1 VRLPFTA
8 ILKELV
14 EQVDGAE
21 GAIFLEADGEAV
33 QWFSNSDIDLLK
45 LRAAYVALT
54 ARLCRDT
61 LRQVDL
67 TTKGAMLIAYGGASF
82 IIYELE
88 NGYMIMLEMKPL
100 ANIGQAIYK
109 IKSTSEKLK
118 KEL

>member
-1 VRLPFTA
+1 MPFTA

-14 EQVDGAE
+14 ENVDGAE

-33 QWFSNSDIDLLK
+33 QWFSRSDIDLLK

-54 ARLCRDT
+54 VRLCKDT
-61 LRQVDL
+61 IRQVNL
-67 TTKGAMLIAYGGASF
+67 NMKGAMLIAYDGASF
-82 IIYELE
+82 LIYELE

-109 IKSTSEKLK
+109 IKSTSEKLQ

>member
-33 QWFSNSDIDLLK
+33 QWFSKSDVDLLK
-45 LRAAYVALT
+45 LRAAYIALT
-54 ARLCRDT
+54 ARLCRDII
-61 LRQVDL
+61 RRVDL
-67 TTKGAMLIAYGGASF
+67 TTKGTMLIAYEGANF
-82 IIYELE
+82 LVFELE

-100 ANIGQAIYK
+100 ANVGQAIYK
-109 IKSTSEKLK
+109 IKATSEKLK

>member
-1 VRLPFTA
+1 MPFTA

-14 EQVDGAE
+14 EHVDGAE

-33 QWFSNSDIDLLK
+33 QWFSKSDVDLLK
-45 LRAAYVALT
+45 LRAAYIALT
-54 ARLCRDT
+54 ARLCRDVI
-61 LRQVDL
+61 RRVEL
-67 TTKGAMLIAYGGASF
+67 TTKGTMLIAYEGASF
-82 IIYELE
+82 LVYELE

-100 ANIGQAIYK
+100 ANIGQAIYQ